1 VPGRHTKLPRLFRAV
16 AVATALLTSANAWAV
31 QEHVRREGFYLH
43 QMAHGF
49 FLVAMVLLVTVLR
62 RNFASRNLG
71 WRRIMRSAFFFLLW
85 NLDAL
90 ALHFAAE
97 YLTPPSKAAGELAR
111 DRGAAIL
118 YSLGVLEN
126 VLLVMGFASLALG
139 IRYFDRTRKE
149 SPA

>member
-1 VPGRHTKLPRLFRAV
+1 MPGGPTKVPRLPRAV
-16 AVATALLTSANAWAV
+16 VVAAAFLSSANAWAV
-31 QEHVRREGFYLH
+31 QEHLRREGFYLH

-49 FLVAMVLLVTVLR
+49 FLVAMVLLVAVLR
-62 RNFASRNLG
+62 RNLASRNLG
-71 WRRIMRSAFFFLLW
+71 WRWIMRSAFSFLLW

-97 YLTPPSKAAGELAR
+97 HLTPPSKAAGELTR
-111 DRGAAIL
+111 DRAAAIL

-126 VLLVMGFASLALG
+126 VLLVLGFASLALG